1 LVAYGHARGLHNPK
15 SAVRA
20 RVFYLFHR
28 FIKDNQREI
37 SLELA
42 GTLLDGIRDILT
54 IRVELPEV
62 DPNEPND
69 PLTEAT
75 STPNPQLYLFETA
88 GTLVHLFFKTP
99 EQCAAFLLS
108 VVTPLLEELST
119 NLRVFEGKQ
128 DVLPIVKIHHVIMAL
143 GNVAKGFPDYPTPVP
158 EDFVLPP
165 LQVFRNIAQAILM
178 SLGAM
183 KEFKVVRDAVRPH
196 PVSSH
201 IATECEFSQT
211 RFAFARIFAT
221 TGPEVTDLIPTLMV
235 NLLTHFEG
243 SELVD
248 FINFVNLL
256 VHKLQVR
263 FVLYIILNF
272 FTTHMGTH

>member
-1 LVAYGHARGLHNPK
+1 MRGKYRLCVLLSVASFSTRGLHNPK
-15 SAVRA
+15 STVRA

-42 GTLLDGIRDILT
+42 GTLLEGIRDTLI

-75 STPNPQLYLFETA
+75 STPDPQLYLFETV

-99 EQCAAFLLS
+99 EQSAALLLS
-108 VVTPLLEELST
+108 VVTPLLEDLSA
-119 NLRVFEGKQ
+119 NLQAFEGKQ
-128 DVLPIVKIHHVIMAL
+128 DVLPIVKIHHIIMAL
-143 GNVAKGFPDYPTPVP
+143 GNIVKGFPDYPMPVP

-165 LQVFRNIAQAILM
+165 LHVFRNVAQAILT

-183 KEFKVVRDAVRPH
+183 KEFKVVRDAVGQIHHRLTT
-196 PVSSH
+196 SS
-201 IATECEFSQT
+201 
-211 RFAFARIFAT
+211 
-221 TGPEVTDLIPTLMV
+221 
-235 NLLTHFEG
+235 
-243 SELVD
+243 
-248 FINFVNLL
+248 
-256 VHKLQVR
+256 
-263 FVLYIILNF
+263 
-272 FTTHMGTH
+272 

>member
-1 LVAYGHARGLHNPK
+1 MVASGLTRGLHNPK

-37 SLELA
+37 SPELA
-42 GTLLDGIRDILT
+42 GTLLEGIRDTLT

-75 STPNPQLYLFETA
+75 STPDPQLYLFETV
-88 GTLVHLFFKTP
+88 GTLVHVLFRTP
-99 EQCAAFLLS
+99 EQSAVLLLS

-119 NLRVFEGKQ
+119 NLRAFEEKQ

-143 GNVAKGFPDYPTPVP
+143 GNIAKGFPDYPTPIP
-158 EDFVLPP
+158 DDYILPP
-165 LQVFRNIAQAILM
+165 LHVFRNMAQAILM

-183 KEFKVVRDAVRPH
+183 KEFKVVRDAVRCYFID
-196 PVSSH
+196 SSLV
-201 IATECEFSQT
+201 TEHQW
-211 RFAFARIFAT
+211 
-221 TGPEVTDLIPTLMV
+221 
-235 NLLTHFEG
+235 
-243 SELVD
+243 LVD
-248 FINFVNLL
+248 SVCFC
-256 VHKLQVR
+256 
-263 FVLYIILNF
+263 
-272 FTTHMGTH
+272 THLCYYRS

>member
-1 LVAYGHARGLHNPK
+1 MRGKDLVDSVILVVASSSRIRGLHNPK
-15 SAVRA
+15 STVRA

-42 GTLLDGIRDILT
+42 GTLLEGIRDTLV

-75 STPNPQLYLFETA
+75 STPDPQLYLFETI

-99 EQCAAFLLS
+99 EQSAALLLS
-108 VVTPLLEELST
+108 VVTPLLDDLSA
-119 NLRVFEGKQ
+119 NLRAFEGTQ
-128 DVLPIVKIHHVIMAL
+128 DVLPIIKIHHIVMAL
-143 GNVAKGFPDYPTPVP
+143 GNIVKGFPDYPTPVP

-165 LQVFRNIAQAILM
+165 LPVFRNIAQAILT

-183 KEFKVVRDAVRPH
+183 KEFKVVRDAV
-196 PVSSH
+196 
-201 IATECEFSQT
+201 CQF
-211 RFAFARIFAT
+211 
-221 TGPEVTDLIPTLMV
+221 
-235 NLLTHFEG
+235 
-243 SELVD
+243 LVD
-248 FINFVNLL
+248 S
-256 VHKLQVR
+256 
-263 FVLYIILNF
+263 
-272 FTTHMGTH
+272 TSS

>member
-1 LVAYGHARGLHNPK
+1 MQGKDLVDSVLIVASSSCIRGLHNPK
-15 SAVRA
+15 STVRA

-42 GTLLDGIRDILT
+42 GTLLEGIRDTLV

-75 STPNPQLYLFETA
+75 STPDPQLYLFETI

-99 EQCAAFLLS
+99 EQSAALLLS
-108 VVTPLLEELST
+108 VVTPLLEDLSE
-119 NLRVFEGKQ
+119 NLRAFEGKQ
-128 DVLPIVKIHHVIMAL
+128 DVLPIVKIHHIIMAL
-143 GNVAKGFPDYPTPVP
+143 GNIVKGFPDYPTPVP

-165 LQVFRNIAQAILM
+165 LPVFRNIAQAILT

-183 KEFKVVRDAVRPH
+183 KEFKVVRDAV
-196 PVSSH
+196 
-201 IATECEFSQT
+201 CQY
-211 RFAFARIFAT
+211 
-221 TGPEVTDLIPTLMV
+221 L
-235 NLLTHFEG
+235 
-243 SELVD
+243 
-248 FINFVNLL
+248 FVYRMAA
-256 VHKLQVR
+256 K
-263 FVLYIILNF
+263 
-272 FTTHMGTH
+272 

>member
-1 LVAYGHARGLHNPK
+1 MRGKNLVDSVFLIVASSSRIRGLHSPK
-15 SAVRA
+15 STVRA

-42 GTLLDGIRDILT
+42 GTLLEGIRDTLI

-75 STPNPQLYLFETA
+75 STPDPQLYLFETI

-99 EQCAAFLLS
+99 EQSSALLLS
-108 VVTPLLEELST
+108 VVTPLLEDLSE
-119 NLRVFEGKQ
+119 NLRAFEGKQ
-128 DVLPIVKIHHVIMAL
+128 DVLPIVKIHHIIMAL
-143 GNVAKGFPDYPTPVP
+143 GNIVKGFPDYPTPVP

-165 LQVFRNIAQAILM
+165 LPVFRNVAQAILT

-183 KEFKVVRDAVRPH
+183 KEFKVVRDAV
-196 PVSSH
+196 
-201 IATECEFSQT
+201 CQCF
-211 RFAFARIFAT
+211 
-221 TGPEVTDLIPTLMV
+221 
-235 NLLTHFEG
+235 
-243 SELVD
+243 VD
-248 FINFVNLL
+248 C
-256 VHKLQVR
+256 
-263 FVLYIILNF
+263 
-272 FTTHMGTH
+272 

>member
-1 LVAYGHARGLHNPK
+1 MHRSCFRGDGRCKVRVLNNSLFILVASCHARGLHSSK

-42 GTLLDGIRDILT
+42 GTLLDGIRDMLA

-75 STPNPQLYLFETA
+75 STPDPQLYLFETV

-99 EQCAAFLLS
+99 EQCAALLLS

-119 NLRVFEGKQ
+119 NLQVFEGKQ

-165 LQVFRNIAQAILM
+165 LHVFRNIAQAILM

-183 KEFKVVRDAVRPH
+183 KEFKVVRDAV
-196 PVSSH
+196 
-201 IATECEFSQT
+201 C
-211 RFAFARIFAT
+211 
-221 TGPEVTDLIPTLMV
+221 LY
-235 NLLTHFEG
+235 
-243 SELVD
+243 LVG
-248 FINFVNLL
+248 LHL
-256 VHKLQVR
+256 AAEH
-263 FVLYIILNF
+263 
-272 FTTHMGTH
+272 

>member
-1 LVAYGHARGLHNPK
+1 MRGKGPNNSIFILVASGHARGLHSPK

-28 FIKDNQREI
+28 FIKDSQREI

-42 GTLLDGIRDILT
+42 GTLLDGIRDTLAIH
-54 IRVELPEV
+54 VELPEV
-62 DPNEPND
+62 DPSEPND

-75 STPNPQLYLFETA
+75 STPDPQLYLFETA

-99 EQCAAFLLS
+99 EQSAALLLS
-108 VVTPLLEELST
+108 VVAPLLEELST

-165 LQVFRNIAQAILM
+165 LHVFRNVAQAILM

-183 KEFKVVRDAVRPH
+183 KEFKVVRDAVCPCLVGLH
-196 PVSSH
+196 L
-201 IATECEFSQT
+201 AAECQF
-211 RFAFARIFAT
+211 
-221 TGPEVTDLIPTLMV
+221 
-235 NLLTHFEG
+235 
-243 SELVD
+243 LVD
-248 FINFVNLL
+248 S
-256 VHKLQVR
+256 VR
-263 FVLYIILNF
+263 LC
-272 FTTHMGTH
+272 THLRHHRSRGH

>member
-1 LVAYGHARGLHNPK
+1 MRGKDLIDFVLLIIASSSRIRGLHNPQ
-15 SAVRA
+15 STVRA

-42 GTLLDGIRDILT
+42 GTLLEGIRDTLV

-75 STPNPQLYLFETA
+75 STPDPQLYLFETI

-99 EQCAAFLLS
+99 EQSAALLLS
-108 VVTPLLEELST
+108 VVTPLLEDLSE
-119 NLRVFEGKQ
+119 NLRAFEGKQ
-128 DVLPIVKIHHVIMAL
+128 DVLPIVKIHHIIMAL
-143 GNVAKGFPDYPTPVP
+143 GNIVKGFPDYPTPVP

-165 LQVFRNIAQAILM
+165 LPVFRNVAQAILT

-183 KEFKVVRDAVRPH
+183 KEFKVVRDAV
-196 PVSSH
+196 
-201 IATECEFSQT
+201 CQYF
-211 RFAFARIFAT
+211 
-221 TGPEVTDLIPTLMV
+221 
-235 NLLTHFEG
+235 
-243 SELVD
+243 VD
-248 FINFVNLL
+248 
-256 VHKLQVR
+256 
-263 FVLYIILNF
+263 Y
-272 FTTHMGTH
+272 